1 MPILPKAIYRFSAIS
16 IKLSMVFFTDL
27 KQSKIYMYVNTKDL
41 NSQNNLE
48 KEEQNWKYHAV
59 FRFTTKLQSSKEYD
73 TSTKIDT

>member
-1 MPILPKAIYRFSAIS
+1 MPILPKAIHRFSAVF
-16 IKLSMVFFTDL
+16 IKLSMAFFTELEQL
-27 KQSKIYMYVNTKDL
+27 KKNMYGNTKDL

>member
-1 MPILPKAIYRFSAIS
+1 
-16 IKLSMVFFTDL
+16 
-27 KQSKIYMYVNTKDL
+27 MYGNTKDL

-59 FRFTTKLQSSKEYD
+59 FRFITKLQSSKEYD